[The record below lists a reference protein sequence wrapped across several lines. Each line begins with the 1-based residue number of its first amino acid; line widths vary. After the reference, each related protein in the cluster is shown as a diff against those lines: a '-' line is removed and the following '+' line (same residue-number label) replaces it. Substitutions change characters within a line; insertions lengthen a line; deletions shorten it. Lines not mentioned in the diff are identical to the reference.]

1 MGISEEQ
8 ARRLYDGS
16 KVYGQAGVLLG
27 HLGQVYDDLDTAT
40 PIWATLTPPD
50 SRVAKFVPLDHAR
63 VDTVHLV
70 LPYTA
75 DQLAA
80 CPHPHTDEP
89 PSAAQKDDLYR
100 HYQLRD

>member
-27 HLGQVYDDLDTAT
+27 RLGQVYVDLDNAI
-40 PIWATLTPPD
+40 PIWATITTTPHNQ
-50 SRVAKFVPLDHAR
+50 AGFVPLDHAR
-63 VDTVHLV
+63 LDGVHLV
-70 LPYTA
+70 LPYTV

-80 CPHPHTDEP
+80 CPHLHSGEP
-89 PSAAQKDDLYR
+89 PSVAQEDDLYR
-100 HYQLRD
+100 HYQLRG